1 VLEELLPQVL
11 GPAGA
16 LVLAVG
22 ALLTLWRQ
30 SRLDLK
36 AKDRLFADLL
46 VAKDADIAYERARTE
61 RAEERLETLGGLLR
75 DATTVM
81 DRSLT
86 VTDKTLDRLRERDER

>member
-16 LVLAVG
+16 LVLALA
-22 ALLTLWRQ
+22 ALTALWRQ

-36 AKDRLFADLL
+36 AKDKLFADLL
-46 VAKDADIAYERARTE
+46 AAKNADIEYERMRTE
-61 RAEERLETLGGLLR
+61 RAENRLESLGGLLR
-75 DATTVM
+75 DATSLM